1 MTYSFNFRHEVSVEP
16 ALRFAYRG
24 AVSSPIRVFHLSDFD
39 IDSEQFLG
47 RLSPTFHNLPLD
59 PYDPALAAEKFVKTH
74 DPNLYVEHEAAW
86 LRYWANL
93 AELQYTNPLA
103 GPQFWTQ
110 HIGNADLATRIESI
124 RPHRRRSS
132 FQYLAAPLESARDKW
147 LLREVGTPSF
157 AQAVSDV
164 RARPRRFASAKPEV
178 YRDVDVL
185 ALIAIAC
192 QVVRQTASVLPA
204 GMRVTLHQML
214 TYADQPS
221 GREPA
226 PEGTHQD
233 GSPFILSALVV
244 ERTNV
249 AGGLSRVYYNKNRG
263 LALEYELPPGY
274 GLLQSDTHHQ
284 YWHEVTTIYP
294 VNPNQPAYRSILG
307 LDIDFV
313 ASRHN
318 T

>member
-1 MTYSFNFRHEVSVEP
+1 MTYSFNFRHEVSVAP
-16 ALRFAYRG
+16 ALRFANRG

-59 PYDPALAAEKFVKTH
+59 PYDPALAAEKLVKAH
-74 DPNLYVEHEAAW
+74 NPNLYLEHEAAW
-86 LRYWANL
+86 LRHWANL
-93 AELQYTNPLA
+93 SDIQHTNPLA
-103 GPQFWTQ
+103 GPQFWAQ
-110 HIGNADLATRIESI
+110 HIRSAALGTSIESM
-124 RPHRRRSS
+124 RPHRRRSC

-164 RARPRRFASAKPEV
+164 RARPRRFAAAKPEV
-178 YRDVDVL
+178 YRDSDVL
-185 ALIAIAC
+185 ALVAIAC
-192 QVVRQTASVLPA
+192 QVVRQTASVLA
-204 GMRVTLHQML
+204 TGMRVTLHQML
-214 TYADQPS
+214 TYADQPT

-244 ERTNV
+244 ARANV
-249 AGGLSRVYYNKNRG
+249 TGGLSRVYYNKDQG
-263 LALEYELPPGY
+263 LALDYELPPGY
-274 GLLQSDTHHQ
+274 GLLQSDTHNQ

-294 VNPNQPAYRSILG
+294 VNPSQTAYRSILG

-313 ASRHN
+313 